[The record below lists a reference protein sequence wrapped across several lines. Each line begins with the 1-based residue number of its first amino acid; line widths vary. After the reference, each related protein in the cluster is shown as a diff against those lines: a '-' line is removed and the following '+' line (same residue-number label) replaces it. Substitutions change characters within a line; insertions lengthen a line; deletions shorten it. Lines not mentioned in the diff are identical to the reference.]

1 MSDRRGMSRVDNY
14 ECKVYVG
21 NLGDYGDKGEL
32 DRAFSKYG
40 PVRSVWVAQ
49 RPTGF
54 AFIEMEDA
62 RDAEDAVKALDGREI
77 CGQRVRVEM
86 RKKERRNGGD
96 DRDRRGRYRSR
107 SRDRRRRYSRSRSR
121 SRDRRRTPSYSP
133 RRGRSRSRSDSRDRR
148 RDSRSR
154 SRSR

>member
-1 MSDRRGMSRVDNY
+1 MRVENS

-54 AFIEMEDA
+54 AFIEFEDQ
-62 RDAEDAVKALDGREI
+62 RDAEDAVRSLDGREI

-86 RKKERRNGGD
+86 RKKERRAGGD
-96 DRDRRGRYRSR
+96 DRDRRYLNFVVTLV
-107 SRDRRRRYSRSRSR
+107 RRV
-121 SRDRRRTPSYSP
+121 TPLSP
-133 RRGRSRSRSDSRDRR
+133 PVI
-148 RDSRSR
+148 
-154 SRSR
+154 

>member
-21 NLGDYGDKGEL
+21 NLGDYGDKSEL

-62 RDAEDAVKALDGREI
+62 RDAEDAVRALDGREI

-96 DRDRRGRYRSR
+96 DRDRRYFYLSKNFAL
-107 SRDRRRRYSRSRSR
+107 
-121 SRDRRRTPSYSP
+121 SP
-133 RRGRSRSRSDSRDRR
+133 KKFVVFLTRLFDFKILALVLLALR
-148 RDSRSR
+148 
-154 SRSR
+154 